1 MKESSD
7 LSYCN
12 TKYPIILV
20 SGLGFHDQNRIM
32 NYWGNIPESLK
43 LKGCDVYTA
52 NQEAFIS
59 IPDNSIKLKFRIL
72 DIMEK
77 TKKDKVN
84 LIGHSKG
91 GLESRYVVS
100 KLGMENHISSITT
113 LGTPHQGT
121 HLADIILG
129 KLPLP
134 KFATA
139 RLVNLYAMLI
149 GDKRPDSLRAVVQVT
164 TDAMKQFNDDVH
176 DSSKVY
182 YQSYASHVNKEYPNM
197 LWKTMA
203 YIIREYEGRN
213 DGMVGIESC
222 KWGNYR
228 GLIQSETASSVSH
241 ADMVGLT
248 QFFGNTKFNAHQFFA
263 DLIHDLKERKH

>member
-1 MKESSD
+1 MASTSE

-12 TKYPIILV
+12 TKYPTILI
-20 SGLGFHDQNRIM
+20 SGLGFHDQHRIM
-32 NYWGNIPESLK
+32 NYWNTIPDFLK
-43 LKGCDVYTA
+43 SKGCTIYTA

-72 DIMEK
+72 DIMDK

-91 GLESRYVVS
+91 GLEARYLAS
-100 KLGMENHISSITT
+100 KLGMEKHIASVTT
-113 LGTPHQGT
+113 LGSPHQGT
-121 HLADIILG
+121 YLADIILG
-129 KLPLP
+129 KLPIP

-149 GDKRPDSLRAVVQVT
+149 GDRRPDSLRAVVQIT
-164 TDAMKQFNDDVH
+164 TDAMKQFNDEVPDA
-176 DSSKVY
+176 SKVY
-182 YQSYASHVNKEYPNM
+182 YQSYASHVNKEYPNV

-203 YIIREYEGRN
+203 YIIREYEGKN

-228 GLIQSETASSVSH
+228 GLIQSETAPSVSH
-241 ADMVGLT
+241 GDMVGLT
-248 QFFGNTKFNAHQFFA
+248 QFFGNPKFNANQFYA
-263 DLIHDLKERKH
+263 DLIHDLKLRKF